1 MTLKKSALRHIL
13 KISLLKP
20 KPESIKALPTQH
32 HLCDSS
38 PSDLIFLVLLI
49 MRMKYFYCHIHPF
62 LSHTNNECSH
72 FQSPTFCDFSSAFWS
87 PWPYLY
93 LPSFSSHF
101 RSSCCC
107 MDFLGPFVTLSYFGM
122 ETLMSPPLYWEP
134 IP

>member
-20 KPESIKALPTQH
+20 KPESIKAPHIQH

-62 LSHTNNECSH
+62 LSHTNKECSH
-72 FQSPTFCDFSSAFWS
+72 FSHQHFVISPQPSGLHGLTSN
-87 PWPYLY
+87 